1 MLTEEAMSIFN
12 AYQGMATGAM
22 LGRAGVSRRACI
34 RLVSEGLLEVWWLFG
49 FQRGVMVASRSQLG
63 LPA

>member
-1 MLTEEAMSIFN
+1 MSQRIN
-12 AYQGMATGAM
+12 CRRIGAVVVTVSAVAGMRGGSAA
-22 LGRAGVSRRACI
+22 LRV
-34 RLVSEGLLEVWWLFG
+34 